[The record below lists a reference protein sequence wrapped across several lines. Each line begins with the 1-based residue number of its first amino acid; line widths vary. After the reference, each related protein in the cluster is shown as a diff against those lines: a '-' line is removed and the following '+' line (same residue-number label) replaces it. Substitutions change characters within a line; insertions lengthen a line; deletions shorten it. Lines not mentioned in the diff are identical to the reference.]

1 MNNIDTIVDTFKNI
15 LDIPAYYIFQSNYN
29 SDTVGIFDFYGHI
42 NNIKI
47 YIITCNVS
55 VNFMKSDHLINSSIL
70 ITDGDISY
78 KLLLPIDDFTLL
90 VINDIIKSF
99 GGVIL

>member
-1 MNNIDTIVDTFKNI
+1 
-15 LDIPAYYIFQSNYN
+15 
-29 SDTVGIFDFYGHI
+29 
-42 NNIKI
+42 
-47 YIITCNVS
+47 
-55 VNFMKSDHLINSSIL
+55 MKSDHLINSSIL